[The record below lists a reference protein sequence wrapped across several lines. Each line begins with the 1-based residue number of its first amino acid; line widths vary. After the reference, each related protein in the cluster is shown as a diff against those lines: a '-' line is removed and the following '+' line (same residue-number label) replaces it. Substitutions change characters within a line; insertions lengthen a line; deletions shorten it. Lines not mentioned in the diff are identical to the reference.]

1 MNNMLMQRIVDEV
14 ILRLKQRAKK
24 TLTLTVSQLREASV
38 HEIVH
43 QYASLQIR
51 YVDLLLLRQLTD
63 NETSDYAALHI
74 HEALGW
80 GMHIQL
86 SLQSHFLNAIKL
98 QALTRLP
105 LTWCDEQGQ
114 PIYLHHNRLLSY
126 ADIAQRCAGIPVL
139 QRKCCVTAL
148 AREAA
153 ITRNIQLIRQE

>member
-105 LTWCDEQGQ
+105 LT
-114 PIYLHHNRLLSY
+114 
-126 ADIAQRCAGIPVL
+126 
-139 QRKCCVTAL
+139 
-148 AREAA
+148 
-153 ITRNIQLIRQE
+153 